1 MRSEFNV
8 VLLVAFIGVGTMFLS
23 QPTPL
28 INDHLISAS
37 NNIKQNGIL
46 GNNLDKEAKIF
57 SSETKNLDP
66 NVVKLGLI
74 AYDNAIKKG
83 LTQQEVLTIVD
94 YSKPSTEPR
103 LWVLNLKTH
112 QVMFNELVAHGRES
126 GGNYAVSFSNQPS
139 SNKSSLGTY
148 LTTNTY
154 DGKHGYS
161 LKLEGLDK
169 GLNDKAASRAVVV
182 HSAEYVSADVAK
194 ANGRL
199 GRSEGCLAL
208 NPAVTK
214 PVIDTIKNGTVVFAY
229 YPSSDLLDHSSYL
242 KI

>member
-1 MRSEFNV
+1 MRLEINV
-8 VLLVAFIGVGTMFLS
+8 ILVVIFIGIGTMFLT

-28 INDHLISAS
+28 INDKLISA
-37 NNIKQNGIL
+37 KQGGVL
-46 GNNLDKEAKIF
+46 SSDLDKEARQF
-57 SSETKNLDP
+57 SNETKNLDP
-66 NVVKLGLI
+66 KVVKLGLI
-74 AYDNAIKKG
+74 AYNNALKKG
-83 LTQQEVLTIVD
+83 LTQQKVLTIVD

-112 QVMFNELVAHGRES
+112 QVMFNELVAHGKQS
-126 GGNYAVSFSNQPS
+126 GENYAVSFSNQPS

-148 LTTNTY
+148 LTTVTY

-169 GLNDKAASRAVVV
+169 GLNDKAASRAVVI
-182 HSAEYVSADVAK
+182 HSAEYVSAEVAK
-194 ANGRL
+194 ENGRL

-229 YPSSDLLDHSSYL
+229 YPSSDLLNHSNYL